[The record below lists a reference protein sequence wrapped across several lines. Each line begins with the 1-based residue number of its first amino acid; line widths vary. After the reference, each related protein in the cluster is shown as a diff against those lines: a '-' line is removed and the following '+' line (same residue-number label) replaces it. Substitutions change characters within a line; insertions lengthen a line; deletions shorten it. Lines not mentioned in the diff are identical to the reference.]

1 MKLEDMELFVLVAE
15 LGSFTKAGDYCD
27 MPKSTVS
34 RRVKELED
42 SLKVRLLNRTTRALH
57 LTQQGEVFYQRAK
70 TILDDIARIQ
80 NEVATEQATASGR
93 ITVYAPSLLFHVFA
107 RWVTQFRKD
116 FPNISL
122 ELLSR
127 DDNAPLADD
136 KRFDLLFQAG
146 TLEDSSL
153 IAKKICDIPGG
164 YYASPDYLAQAG
176 TPETPNDLVNH
187 DILFRELVHGEEPKW
202 QFKDQDSEYIVQL
215 EPSVITDSPQGLLA
229 LAKSGAGISRLSDI
243 HAREPLENGE
253 LVQLFDGR
261 YKMQVPIYA
270 LYPSR
275 RYMPERVRLLL
286 QFLETELPKAV
297 NQLLSR

>member
-1 MKLEDMELFVLVAE
+1 MKLEDMELFVVVAE

-93 ITVYAPSLLFHVFA
+93 ITIYAPSLLFHVFA

-127 DDNAPLADD
+127 DDNAPLGDD

-146 TLEDSSL
+146 ALEDSSL

-176 TPETPNDLVNH
+176 TPNTPHDLAEH
-187 DILFRELVHGEEPKW
+187 DIVFRELVHGEEPKW
-202 QFKDQDSEYIVQL
+202 YFKDADNEYCVEL
-215 EPSVITDSPQGLLA
+215 TPSVITDSPQGMLA
-229 LAKSGAGISRLSDI
+229 LTKSGAGVARLSDI
-243 HAREPLENGE
+243 HVKEPLENGE
-253 LVQLFDGR
+253 LVELFNGR
-261 YKMQVPIYA
+261 YKMKAPLYA

-286 QFLETELPKAV
+286 QYLESELPKAIDH
-297 NQLLSR
+297 LLT

>member
-1 MKLEDMELFVLVAE
+1 MKLEDMELFVVVAE

-27 MPKSTVS
+27 IPKSTVS

-70 TILDDIARIQ
+70 TILEDISRIQ
-80 NEVATEQATASGR
+80 NEVADEQATASGR

-107 RWVTQFRKD
+107 RWMTEFRKK

-127 DDNAPLADD
+127 DDNAPLGDD
-136 KRFDLLFQAG
+136 KRFDLLIQAG
-146 TLEDSSL
+146 QLQDSSF
-153 IAKKICDIPGG
+153 IAKKLGDIPGG
-164 YYASPDYLAQAG
+164 YFASPSYLAEAG
-176 TPETPNDLVNH
+176 TPSKPEDLTEHN
-187 DILFRELVHGEEPKW
+187 ILFRELVHGEEPEW
-202 QFKDQDSEYIVQL
+202 HFYDDQGEHVVRL
-215 EPSVITDSPQGLLA
+215 EPSIITDSPQGLLA
-229 LAKSGAGISRLSDI
+229 LTCHGGGIARLSKV
-243 HAREPLENGE
+243 HAKPLVDEGK
-253 LVQLFDGR
+253 LVSLFDDR
-261 YKMQVPIYA
+261 YQLAIPLYA

-286 QFLETELPKAV
+286 QYLESELPKAV
-297 NQLLSR
+297 AQLVR